1 MLLAAPGSPRL
12 HLPAV
17 AGSLALH
24 LVLAI
29 GLGGWALHVMAPV
42 SPPLVSFAVLPALPS
57 APAPELAPL
66 ELEQP
71 LLAREAPPSATH
83 EATTEA
89 PAPRA
94 ITRQPSATPRP
105 PRPKQAA
112 APAAVPP
119 VAAPAAAT
127 AATATKAATVTPPL
141 FDVGYL
147 RNPPPDYPATARR
160 RRLTGEVILSV
171 QVTAAGLPQAVAVA
185 TSSGHAM
192 LDAAALEAVR
202 QWRFVPAQSG
212 GTPTAAAVLVPISFK
227 LRQD

>member
-1 MLLAAPGSPRL
+1 MLLTAPGSPRL

-17 AGSLALH
+17 AVSLALH
-24 LVLAI
+24 LLLAI
-29 GLGGWALHVMAPV
+29 VLGSWALSVMAPV
-42 SPPLVSFAVLPALPS
+42 SPPLVSFAVLLPALPS

-66 ELEQP
+66 ALAQP
-71 LLAREAPPSATH
+71 LLAREAPASVMPE
-83 EATTEA
+83 EATEA
-89 PAPRA
+89 PRA
-94 ITRQPSATPRP
+94 VSRSQSATPRP
-105 PRPKQAA
+105 PRPKKPVTADAA
-112 APAAVPP
+112 PP

-127 AATATKAATVTPPL
+127 AATKSATVTPPL

-147 RNPPPDYPATARR
+147 RNPPPDYPAAARR

-185 TSSGHAM
+185 TSSGYTI

-212 GTPTAAAVLVPISFK
+212 GAPTAATVLVPISFK